1 VCFVCFVDC
10 TNICLVCFFS
20 PFVFLFW
27 AGMDRVEFEFGE
39 TDYYWNAPGERSH
52 FVTRDIYDALEEK
65 YAVGLVRKM
74 DHEGSRPRKG
84 EVKLHRAFR
93 GPNNSL
99 CAESHAA
106 RVEHLPSLVLECR
119 CCQKTKGVGPA
130 KKSKR
135 LGESVGKASKPLK
148 KKQR

>member
-1 VCFVCFVDC
+1 MCAKFCVFCWLHEYPSVS
-10 TNICLVCFFS
+10 FFF
-20 PFVFLFW
+20 PFFW
-27 AGMDRVEFEFGE
+27 PGMDRVEFEFGE
-39 TDYYWNAPGERSH
+39 TDYYWNAPGESH

-65 YAVGLVRKM
+65 YALGLVRKM

-106 RVEHLPSLVLECR
+106 RLEHLPSHVLECR

-135 LGESVGKASKPLK
+135 SGKSVGKASKPMK